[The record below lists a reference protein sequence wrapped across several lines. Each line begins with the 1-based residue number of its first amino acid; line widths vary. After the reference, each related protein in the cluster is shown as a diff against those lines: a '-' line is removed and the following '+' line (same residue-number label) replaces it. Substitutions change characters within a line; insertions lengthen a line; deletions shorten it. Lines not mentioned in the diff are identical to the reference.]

1 MIILTNIGIDL
12 VKPGLGLPKIYAKQ
26 ADIGRGILVTVYA
39 NGSVCEFTTETIN
52 IYIKKPDGLM
62 IYNACTVQD
71 GKIKA
76 IFTSQALAAPGTA
89 QVELE
94 IISQSERLSTPI
106 AVMEIQPSNIDSD
119 AIESSNEF
127 TALTQALQ
135 QVMESTTAANQA
147 AQAANTAASAANSA
161 ASSANEAAGSVTEA
175 KEAAESAASAANT
188 AAGSANTAAESAN
201 TSAGQANTAAGN
213 ANSAAQAAN
222 TAATNANNAV
232 ASIGDVNDLETTDK
246 SNLVAAIN
254 ELNDDL
260 DGLGNIQLNAS
271 GSNSN
276 VQINGYANRQLYV
289 IVVYV
294 GDKYFQVLH
303 MGDTSQTNSHYIVYG
318 NGQLTYFWF
327 NVSSS
332 GNISFV
338 QSWSTNGGWI
348 SSPTYSISVYQIM
361 GITAK

>member
-76 IFTSQALAAPGTA
+76 IFTSQALAASGTA

-135 QVMESTTAANQA
+135 QVTESTTAANQA
-147 AQAANTAASAANSA
+147 AQAANTAASNANSA
-161 ASSANEAAGSVTEA
+161 AQAANEAAESVTEA

-188 AAGSANTAAESAN
+188 AAGSANTA
-201 TSAGQANTAAGN
+201 AGQANTAAGN

-232 ASIGDVNDLETTDK
+232 ASIGDVNNLETTDK

-260 DGLGNIQLNAS
+260 TSIVKKDSVTLTTNVGGNANLCGLERIPVFASVSGYVCTAYTPQAANGRNI
-271 GSNSN
+271 N
-276 VQINGYANRQLYV
+276 VKSPNGENLANTEIQVTYWYV
-289 IVVYV
+289 
-294 GDKYFQVLH
+294 DNK
-303 MGDTSQTNSHYIVYG
+303 
-318 NGQLTYFWF
+318 
-327 NVSSS
+327 
-332 GNISFV
+332 
-338 QSWSTNGGWI
+338 
-348 SSPTYSISVYQIM
+348 
-361 GITAK
+361 